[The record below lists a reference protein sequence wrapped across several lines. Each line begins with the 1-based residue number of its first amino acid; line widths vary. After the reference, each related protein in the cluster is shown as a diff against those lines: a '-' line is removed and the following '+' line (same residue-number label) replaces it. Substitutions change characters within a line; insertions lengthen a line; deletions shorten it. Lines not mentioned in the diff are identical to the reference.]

1 MINVYE
7 LWSRYL
13 FNQNQAPIG
22 DALLDDKYI
31 RDKNAIGDAVT
42 IKASEFNASYGQ
54 FCLVPPLAKYT
65 SQVECQTGLSYV

>member
-13 FNQNQAPIG
+13 FNQNLAPIG

-42 IKASEFNASYGQ
+42 IKASEFNASYG
-54 FCLVPPLAKYT
+54 
-65 SQVECQTGLSYV
+65 